1 MYGEQPPSYPGVD
14 AMMVGGSMGMV
25 AGDVAGGTG
34 TVTADSEK
42 KKKKK
47 KTLKKKGDNLAQ
59 TIQDGSLEWVTV
71 SVLPSTHPT
80 FAPVVDPPPPP
91 PPPICCV
98 YTQNSTVDAEANMP
112 KIFQNDPP
120 STCPPSLQ
128 KKKSA
133 REREREGSL

>member
-14 AMMVGGSMGMV
+14 TMMVGGSMGMA
-25 AGDVAGGTG
+25 AGGVAGGTG
-34 TVTADSEK
+34 IITADSEK

-59 TIQDGSLEWVTV
+59 TIQDGSLEEVTV

-91 PPPICCV
+91 RPDLLCL
-98 YTQNSTVDAEANMP
+98 YTKQYCWCRSKHAQNLS
-112 KIFQNDPP
+112 KWP
-120 STCPPSLQ
+120 SF
-128 KKKSA
+128 
-133 REREREGSL
+133 